1 MKDWFKARNVWGAA
15 IATLTDDEAGRL
27 MKAIW
32 AYTMNG
38 EQVELAGAERGIFA
52 LILLQLSQDDERE
65 SDISAKRA
73 MAGSKGGKQTQANQA
88 NATFATEEEANQA
101 NATNKNKNKS
111 KNKNKEQD
119 IEKEQEEEMF
129 ARFWNCYP
137 RHEAKQNALKAFQK
151 IHPNADLLNTIC
163 AAVEKWK
170 KTDQWTHDG
179 GQYIPHPATWLN
191 QRRWEDDIPSPA
203 PQGQVKRVQEQAYE
217 QRPNDEHLMS
227 DTPTWFR
234 EYRNQ
239 LSVGE

>member
-15 IATLTDDEAGRL
+15 IATLTDEEAGRL

-38 EQVELAGAERGIFA
+38 EQVELTGAERGIFA

-65 SDISAKRA
+65 SDISNKRA
-73 MAGSKGGKQTQANQA
+73 IAGSKGGKQTQANQA
-88 NATFATEEEANQA
+88 IATFATEEEANQA
-101 NATNKNKNKS
+101 NATNKN

-151 IHPNADLLNTIC
+151 INPDADLLNTIC
-163 AAVEKWK
+163 AAVERWK
-170 KTDQWTHDG
+170 QSEQWTKDG
-179 GQYIPHPATWLN
+179 GQFIPYPATWLN
-191 QRRWEDDIPSPA
+191 QRRWEDEIPSPA
-203 PQGQVKRVQEQAYE
+203 PAHQVKRVQEQEYE
-217 QRPNDEHLMS
+217 QRENHENGITDVPDWIKKYQE
-227 DTPTWFR
+227 
-234 EYRNQ
+234 E
-239 LSVGE
+239 LSS